1 VTRHIRPARAND
13 SPLLAEMTLVATD
26 GIVEALYEGLIPG
39 KTTAEIVERR
49 VLATG
54 TTGSYENCWIA
65 EQAGRP
71 LGVLHAYPMDDLAND
86 PPNEPVPEERFVV
99 VEPFDHLDPHAAGSY
114 YINIVAVQPEAQ
126 GQGIGSALIAH
137 ARQQAEERGFTTLS
151 LIVFEENQ
159 RAVRLYKRL
168 GFAEVARHPAV
179 AHPLIRHG
187 GDLLMMLVP
196 VG

>member
-1 VTRHIRPARAND
+1 
-13 SPLLAEMTLVATD
+13 MTLVATD
-26 GIVEALYEGLIPG
+26 GIVEALYEGLVPG
-39 KTTAEIVERR
+39 ETTVEIVERR

-65 EQAGRP
+65 EQGGRP
-71 LGVLHAYPMDDLAND
+71 LGVLHAYPMDALADD
-86 PPNEPVPEERFVV
+86 PPDELVPEERLAV
-99 VEPFDHLDPHAAGSY
+99 VEPFDYLDPHAAGSY

-126 GQGIGSALIAH
+126 GKGLGSALIHH
-137 ARQQAEERGFTTLS
+137 ARGEAVGRGFATLS

-159 RAVRLYKRL
+159 RALRLYQRL
-168 GFAEVARHPAV
+168 GFAEVTRYPSV

-187 GDLLMMLVP
+187 GDLLMMLAD